1 MKEKEAEDLINE
13 LAANGEELDVD
24 KDLSDCN
31 LEDIVSIYDSV
42 NENELLQLKKVN
54 NNAWEIQII

>member
-1 MKEKEAEDLINE
+1 MKEKEAEDLIDE
-13 LAANGEELDVD
+13 LVANGEELDLD

-31 LEDIVSIYDSV
+31 LGDIVNIYDNV

-54 NNAWEIQII
+54 NNVWEIQII

>member
-1 MKEKEAEDLINE
+1 MKEKEAKDLIDE
-13 LAANGEELDVD
+13 LVANGEELDLD

-31 LEDIVSIYDSV
+31 LGDIVSIYDNV

-54 NNAWEIQII
+54 NNVWEIQII